1 MNKIFKL
8 MISFFVCIFIF
19 SIDNHEVKAL
29 STIPNVYFI
38 VSNESVNKKDEL
50 ILNINI
56 DNYEQVH
63 ELKLGINIPDELNVK
78 ILDNGYY
85 DLSNNSLFTNVLVN
99 NLENDKLLKLHICRE
114 KEDVLMYQ
122 NNIASVK
129 FTSLTDIKDTITLL
143 KNTITLY
150 LFDKENKLIN
160 HNVSFSEKLDA
171 TWDVSINE
179 IEVNSDAP
187 DYTKSFIVNNR
198 SINEYELI
206 VEQNIDTTVLGVQ
219 AVTIIVVDKV
229 NKDYLIYNKAI
240 NVIDKTAPFITY
252 PNTLNINDVEI
263 GKLILDKYLSIT
275 DNYDLTPK
283 IEITYLDKNKEKIET
298 FDEYKNYL
306 ISNQYSYLSFYGVD
320 SSNNKSE
327 IIEIEVIVKD
337 TTPPVILEKYKDAIY
352 INDDCVDSFKLEDYF
367 EISDNYDSNPKFI
380 YSIKNNQT
388 EEKISDII
396 NALKEG
402 VVLQVEYYGLDISN
416 NESKKK
422 KTLVKINDIT
432 KPIISGLEEINLKD
446 YEVSLENIIKT
457 IIYSDNLDKNPSLIM
472 KYLVEEKEVNEH
484 EFIELISK
492 GYIGSIT
499 YKVIDSSKNES
510 EQFTQVITVIDTTAP
525 LISIKNIKENGKYL
539 KLEDIEFDTSDN
551 FIGDID
557 VVIKLD
563 DVVYEHT
570 LINNI
575 GKHKI
580 EIIAKDKS
588 GNESIKS
595 LEFFIIENNINGCM
609 GDIDCYVENYT
620 AVIISVTV
628 MMIGIITVIIIKS
641 INAKKKKKKELIINE

>member
-8 MISFFVCIFIF
+8 MISFFVCTFIF

-63 ELKLGINIPDELNVK
+63 ELKLGISIPDELNVK

-99 NLENDKLLKLHICRE
+99 NLENDKLIKLHICRE

-275 DNYDLTPK
+275 DNYDLIPK

-306 ISNQYSYLSFYGVD
+306 ISNQHSYLSFYGVD

-396 NALKEG
+396 SALKEG

-432 KPIISGLEEINLKD
+432 KPVISGLEEINLKD

-472 KYLVEEKEVNEH
+472 KYLVEEKEVKEH

-525 LISIKNIKENGKYL
+525 LVSIKNIKENGKYL

-563 DVVYEHT
+563 DAVYEHT

-588 GNESIKS
+588 GNETIKS